1 MFLSTSNKN
10 HVSFFN
16 SKRQLRGLRSSTP
29 PKGYIQQWIT
39 RLANP
44 PKMSSSKRS
53 RSRSREASGKL
64 IRLATADGSLET
76 SAGSSLTLLPRMEES
91 FEEWLK
97 RQKQIGMKMVETL
110 EKTKAMKDKK
120 EIPKPKSPK
129 QSFEE
134 CLKRRKHKWT
144 KISSSSSS
152 SASSSQSSRSRSRE
166 ASGKLIR
173 LATADG
179 SLETSAGSSL
189 TLLPRMEE
197 SFEEWLKRQK
207 QIGMKMVETL
217 EKTKVMKDKKEI
229 PKPKSPKQSFEECLK
244 RRKHKSSSSSASS
257 SQSSLRSREARRL
270 AAAKRCANRL
280 KRKQKNDAKKLKDA
294 AERESKENLKRISR
308 IAELE
313 ETIRKQ
319 EIDTISRIAELE
331 ETIRKQEVDA
341 KKLKDAAERESKEN
355 LKKKCRIAELEE
367 TLRKLQA
374 SFKGTLQALEEK
386 RAQLSEENMRLKTD
400 LEMKKTHL
408 YFCCEWCLLAVW
420 DGRQLACGTT
430 WRKRTD
436 AESLLGILAIPA
448 EQSTCYH
455 QFWWG
460 GSCSGFWADETTTF
474 GNTKGAKHPYLTQ
487 RSCSVGFDTCW
498 VIATRWWFEIF
509 LQRSGRQ
516 GDSWFDPPH
525 LARNRSCTRHIGTL
539 GTEFL
544 FLHESSKSQIGSSHW
559 KLSTLASLQIKNRS
573 NATG

>member
-1 MFLSTSNKN
+1 
-10 HVSFFN
+10 
-16 SKRQLRGLRSSTP
+16 
-29 PKGYIQQWIT
+29 
-39 RLANP
+39 
-44 PKMSSSKRS
+44 MSSSKRS

-257 SQSSLRSREARRL
+257 SQSSLRSREARRWL
-270 AAAKRCANRL
+270 
-280 KRKQKNDAKKLKDA
+280 QQNDV
-294 AERESKENLKRISR
+294 
-308 IAELE
+308 
-313 ETIRKQ
+313 Q
-319 EIDTISRIAELE
+319 
-331 ETIRKQEVDA
+331 
-341 KKLKDAAERESKEN
+341 
-355 LKKKCRIAELEE
+355 
-367 TLRKLQA
+367 
-374 SFKGTLQALEEK
+374 
-386 RAQLSEENMRLKTD
+386 
-400 LEMKKTHL
+400 
-408 YFCCEWCLLAVW
+408 
-420 DGRQLACGTT
+420 
-430 WRKRTD
+430 
-436 AESLLGILAIPA
+436 
-448 EQSTCYH
+448 
-455 QFWWG
+455 
-460 GSCSGFWADETTTF
+460 
-474 GNTKGAKHPYLTQ
+474 
-487 RSCSVGFDTCW
+487 
-498 VIATRWWFEIF
+498 
-509 LQRSGRQ
+509 
-516 GDSWFDPPH
+516 
-525 LARNRSCTRHIGTL
+525 
-539 GTEFL
+539 
-544 FLHESSKSQIGSSHW
+544 
-559 KLSTLASLQIKNRS
+559 
-573 NATG
+573 TG